1 MTVRRPGAARALVC
15 ATILL
20 TAFAVTTAARESPRR
35 SQDQSAP
42 RNVLTVSLHPLAD
55 TVIAHQ
61 SAWLEIRI
69 TNPGPG
75 GLDVPFRGGTIV
87 GAWRFEDGQGR
98 LRSDWPDEKEI
109 EKAPVVRLG
118 PGETLYE
125 VLSLETAFGLLTEP
139 GTVRAWC
146 RVKDVVS
153 EPVTVTRR
161 SMSDLDEPSILRTA
175 GSLMS
180 GPGRDSTQVRL
191 WAACSRGA
199 PYFDCDEA
207 LFTVAWDRMQSR
219 PADAQ
224 AVVDTLIARHAGSGW
239 CRPALYEICRRL
251 PESAGR
257 RWIDAILARGTGGVA
272 GLYALELRRRAGFGQ
287 FPAGR

>member
-1 MTVRRPGAARALVC
+1 MLLLGGAFPPASG
-15 ATILL
+15 
-20 TAFAVTTAARESPRR
+20 AREAPRR
-35 SQDQSAP
+35 SQSQSAP
-42 RNVLTVSLHPLAD
+42 GDGPSVSLHPLAD

-61 SAWLEIRI
+61 TAWIEIRV

-87 GAWRFEDGQGR
+87 GGWRFEDGQGR
-98 LRSDWPDEKEI
+98 LRSDWPADEEI

-125 VLSLETAFGLLTEP
+125 LLSLETAFGLLTEP
-139 GTVRAWC
+139 GTIRAWC
-146 RVKDVVS
+146 RVKGALS
-153 EPVTVTRR
+153 EPVEVTRR
-161 SMSDLDEPSILRTA
+161 AMAPVDPASILVSA
-175 GSLMS
+175 GSLLS
-180 GPGRDSTQVRL
+180 GPGRDSLQIRL

-219 PADAQ
+219 PSDAQ
-224 AVVDTLIARHAGSGW
+224 AVVDSLIARHAGSGW
-239 CRPALYEICRRL
+239 CRPAMYELCRRM
-251 PESAGR
+251 PEAAGR
-257 RWIDAILARGTGGVA
+257 RWIDAILSRGTGGVA

>member
-1 MTVRRPGAARALVC
+1 MSAPPSL
-15 ATILL
+15 
-20 TAFAVTTAARESPRR
+20 AREMPRR

-42 RNVLTVSLHPLAD
+42 RNTLNVTIHTLAD
-55 TVIAHQ
+55 TVFAHQ
-61 SAWLEIRI
+61 SAWVEIRI

-87 GAWRFEDGQGR
+87 GEWRFEDGEGR
-98 LRSDWPDEKEI
+98 LRYDWPDPEEM
-109 EKAPVVRLG
+109 EKAPVLRLG

-125 VLSLETAFGLLTEP
+125 VLSLETAFGILTEQ

-146 RVKDVVS
+146 RVRDIVS

-161 SMSDLDEPSILRTA
+161 AMTPVDTPSILRTA

-191 WAACSRGA
+191 WTGCARGA
-199 PYFDCDEA
+199 DYFDCDEA

-224 AVVDTLIARHAGSGW
+224 VVVDSLIARHAGSGW
-239 CRPALYEICRRL
+239 SRPALYEICRRL